1 MSFKLSPAQRTVA
14 EDPHRFKVVI
24 AGRRFGKT
32 FLALRQLCFHAR
44 VPNKDIFY
52 ITSSYRA
59 AKMILWKP
67 LKRRLQDLKWI
78 EKINE
83 SELSITLKNGSTI
96 SLKGAE
102 NPDSLRGPSLY
113 YCVFD
118 EVSEIEPETFFEVIR
133 PALADQQGGA
143 LFIGTPKGKNNWSY
157 DLFCMNQDNDAWASW
172 QFKTRDGGF
181 VTDLELEAAKK
192 ELDSRTYR
200 QEFEAT
206 FETFEGRVAW
216 AFEREHNVRVVKE
229 LDTRIIYV
237 GVDFNVSPI
246 TAAIM
251 TRIGDDLYVID
262 EILMHSSNTQELVEE
277 VRRRYPASKVFVY
290 PDPSGKAR
298 KTSAGGLTDHI
309 ILANA
314 QFIVKAP
321 NKHNSVRDRINA
333 LNSRLCSS
341 DGIRHLFVDPKC
353 KYTIESLEK
362 YCYKE
367 GTQVPDKDSGFDH
380 IFDALSYAVD
390 YIFPI
395 RRDVD
400 PDAARPS
407 RWGHALA

>member
-1 MSFKLSPAQRTVA
+1 MQLSNTQQQVAQ
-14 EDPHRFKVVI
+14 DDHRFKVII

-44 VPNKDIFY
+44 QPNKEIFY
-52 ITSSYRA
+52 ITSSYRS

-67 LKRRLQDLKWI
+67 LKRKLQDLKWV

-83 SELSITLKNGSTI
+83 SELSVTLRNGSTI

-102 NPDSLRGPSLY
+102 NPDSLRGPSLF

-118 EVSEIEPETFFEVIR
+118 EVADIHPDTWFEVIR

-143 LFIGTPKGKNNWSY
+143 MFIGTPKSKNNWSY
-157 DLFCMNQDNDAWASW
+157 DLFCMSEENDNWKSW
-172 QFKTRDGGF
+172 QFKTIDGGW
-181 VTDLELEAAKK
+181 VKPEEIEAARK
-192 ELDSRTYR
+192 ELDIRTFR

-206 FETFEGRVAW
+206 FETWEGRVAW
-216 AFEREHNVRVVKE
+216 AFEREHNVRVLKDP
-229 LDTRIIYV
+229 DTRMLYI
-237 GVDFNVSPI
+237 GVDFNVTPI
-246 TAAIM
+246 TASILV
-251 TRIGDDLYVID
+251 RVKDDLYAID

-277 VRRRYPASKVFVY
+277 IRRRYPASKIFAY

-314 QFIVKAP
+314 GFLVKAP
-321 NKHNSVRDRINA
+321 NKHTAVRDRINA

-341 DGIRHLFVDPKC
+341 DGIRHLFIDPKC
-353 KYTIESLEK
+353 KYTLESLEK

-367 GTQVPDKDSGFDH
+367 GTQVPNKGEFDH
-380 IFDALSYAVD
+380 MFDALSYAVD

-395 RRDVD
+395 QRDVD
-400 PDAARPS
+400 PDALRPQ
-407 RWGHALA
+407 RWGHALAV